1 MIQMIFH
8 DFPGLLLNTNIRDLK
23 CLTVAWSVYLL
34 KKNQIHNKQTIYINF
49 ILFMQSKFAKAVA
62 SGTLSCK
69 VETRQQYREIP
80 NNQPTPFE
88 A

>member
-1 MIQMIFH
+1 MF
-8 DFPGLLLNTNIRDLK
+8 DSS
-23 CLTVAWSVYLL
+23 TVGISAE
-34 KKNQIHNKQTIYINF
+34 KKQT

>member
-23 CLTVAWSVYLL
+23 CLTVARSVYLL
-34 KKNQIHNKQTIYINF
+34 KKKQT